1 MFQFKEIILLFL
13 LFVLAKPAICQDT
26 LSKRAEN
33 DIISKSA
40 SQDETI
46 LYNMINDMRRA
57 NKLSLIPFSYQLS
70 YVAHVHI
77 DDLIQNKPQDKG
89 CSLQGWSKSG
99 KWTSCCNT
107 KDATGIQCMKSK
119 PKEITAYPGNGYEL
133 IYWDEEKAMP
143 GEALDLWQQLT
154 ASSEMILSRG
164 KWKSYQWKAIGVGIK
179 EGYAILWLGDKPDKT
194 TSDILLKNSPAVKK
208 DSATVVSQSDV
219 SQGKE
224 NETGKTGNV
233 VKQNKVS
240 DKAAPI
246 NPPGNKNETK
256 FYLVV
261 MSLKNAESADSELA
275 RIKSLGYPGAFIL
288 KSEAGYR
295 IALASFDTPQKA
307 ASKARELKSEFPTAW
322 VLKQ

>member
-13 LFVLAKPAICQDT
+13 LIVLAKPAICQDT
-26 LSKRAEN
+26 LSKKVEN

-99 KWTSCCNT
+99 KWSACCNT
-107 KDATGIQCMKSK
+107 KDAAGIQCMKSK

-133 IYWDEEKAMP
+133 IYWDEEKAIP

-164 KWKSYQWKAIGVGIK
+164 KWKGYQWKAIGVGIK
-179 EGYAILWLGDKPDKT
+179 EGYAILWLGDKADKT
-194 TSDILLKNSPAVKK
+194 TPDLQAKNPATVRK
-208 DSATVVSQSDV
+208 DSVSVTPRPTDSTAMGIDLSKKGSGLQSKNVPVKTVTNSSQ
-219 SQGKE
+219 E
-224 NETGKTGNV
+224 IKTGI
-233 VKQNKVS
+233 S
-240 DKAAPI
+240 Y
-246 NPPGNKNETK
+246 
-256 FYLVV
+256 YLIV
-261 MSLKNAESADSELA
+261 MSLKSAEAADSELI
-275 RIKSLGYPGAFIL
+275 RIKSMGYPEAFIR
-288 KSEAGYR
+288 KSEVGYR
-295 IALASFDTPQKA
+295 IVLATFATPQKA
-307 ASKARELKSEFPTAW
+307 AAKAKELKTEFPAIW
-322 VLKQ
+322 VLKE